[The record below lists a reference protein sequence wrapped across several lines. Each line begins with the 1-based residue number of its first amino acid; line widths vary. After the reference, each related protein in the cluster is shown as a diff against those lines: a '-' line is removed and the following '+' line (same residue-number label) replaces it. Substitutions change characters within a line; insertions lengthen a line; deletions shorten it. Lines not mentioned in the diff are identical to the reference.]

1 MNTLI
6 NLFKI
11 YLGFFVEN
19 TVFSSLIYGIIF
31 NIPIAI
37 YYSITSYLNIL
48 FWARLKSFICSI
60 SFLETLRPQTTL
72 FIESKFGDVL
82 FKLGKYGMPS
92 FHSIYSGYMFMFW
105 TYYLLKKKESKIKI
119 LNLFLLYILVVFSRI
134 YFNVHTLG
142 QVIVGSFLG
151 FLSGKI
157 SFYIYNRFFIN

>member
-19 TVFSSLIYGIIF
+19 TVFSSLIYGLIF
-31 NIPIAI
+31 NLPIAI

-72 FIESKFGDVL
+72 FIETKFGDVL

-92 FHSIYSGYMFMFW
+92 FHSNIQATCLCFGHII
-105 TYYLLKKKESKIKI
+105 LKKKESKIKI